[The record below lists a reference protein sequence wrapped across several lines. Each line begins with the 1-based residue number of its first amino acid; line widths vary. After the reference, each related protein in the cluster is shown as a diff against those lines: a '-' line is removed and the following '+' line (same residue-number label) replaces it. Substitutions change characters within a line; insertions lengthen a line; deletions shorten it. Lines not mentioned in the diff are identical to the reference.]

1 MYIISSKTEQ
11 TFAIIKDKKEVAY
24 YIDEPYHKVRR
35 LLVDGK
41 GFETEKYQIIIP
53 FYVKIKSNSGGNRR

>member
-24 YIDEPYHKVRR
+24 YINEPYHKVRR
-35 LLVDGK
+35 LLMGGN
-41 GFETEKYQIIIP
+41 GFETEKYRIIIP
-53 FYVKIKSNSGGNRR
+53 SYVKIKSNSGGNRR